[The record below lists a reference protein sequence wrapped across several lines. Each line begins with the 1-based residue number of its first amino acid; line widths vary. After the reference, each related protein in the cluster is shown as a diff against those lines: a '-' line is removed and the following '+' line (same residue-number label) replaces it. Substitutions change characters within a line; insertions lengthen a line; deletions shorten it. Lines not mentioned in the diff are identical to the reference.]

1 MSRRRQL
8 PGRAA
13 GPLAAICILVAAGAS
28 AEPLPL
34 RAELWHSQGSE
45 AGMDGISAGAR
56 VSGLGVLQL
65 DYGRKLFTAGG
76 DASKVTTLEWRPL
89 QGPGP
94 QWSLK
99 ASDEHVAA
107 DRIKT
112 LQVRLEFRF

>member
-65 DYGRKLFTAGG
+65 DYGRKLFTAGS

>member
-1 MSRRRQL
+1 MM
-8 PGRAA
+8 AA
-13 GPLAAICILVAAGAS
+13 STS

-45 AGMDGISAGAR
+45 ADMDGISAGAR
-56 VSGLGVLQL
+56 VSGLGILQL

-76 DASKVTTLEWRPL
+76 EPSKVSTLEWRPL

-99 ASDEHVAA
+99 ASDERVAS

-112 LQVRLEFRF
+112 VQLRVEVRF